1 MERYMDINGDSGIY
15 GYEIGTDYIKV
26 QFKDGSIYV
35 YTYSSAGQSHVE
47 MMKILAKSGDGLNS
61 YINKHARKLYA
72 RIES

>member
-26 QFKDGSIYV
+26 QFKDGSIY
-35 YTYSSAGQSHVE
+35 SSAGQSHVE
-47 MMKILAKSGDGLNS
+47 TMKILAKSGDGLNS